1 MICVANR
8 ISIFGTAIVG
18 LILPSGQTII
28 YGGHPGITGSGNGEF
43 GFGSNGS
50 GSGGGG
56 GKTGGIGCGIGGG
69 IGGTIG
75 RIGVNGFC
83 MPGPIGNPGN
93 AGKATGDN
101 GDNGTN
107 GYPCTEQKCLK

>member
-1 MICVANR
+1 MICAANR
-8 ISIFGTAIVG
+8 ISIFGTAIGG

-28 YGGHPGITGSGNGEF
+28 YGGHPGITGSGNGEL

-56 GKTGGIGCGIGGG
+56 GNGGGIGGG

-83 MPGPIGNPGN
+83 RPGPMGNPGN
-93 AGKATGDN
+93 DGKAMGDN
-101 GDNGTN
+101 GDSGTN
-107 GYPCTEQKCLK
+107 GYPCTEQKCLKW